1 VHYFIR
7 QSERPYYRKHRQYRG
22 SGWNH
27 LSCQQ
32 CFEFDREIK
41 LGTTNEEKKLK
52 KLGKDHH
59 CQQAD
64 NARQEYYK
72 TRAKAIDNALRNDI
86 SMIIDA
92 GGGAGCIHIPRFP
105 TTEKGEPAR
114 HEMLKIKSTFVKV
127 LYV

>member
-1 VHYFIR
+1 M
-7 QSERPYYRKHRQYRG
+7 
-22 SGWNH
+22 
-27 LSCQQ
+27 
-32 CFEFDREIK
+32 
-41 LGTTNEEKKLK
+41 KKLA
-52 KLGKDHH
+52 KDHR

-72 TRAKAIDNALRNDI
+72 TRSKAIDNAIRNDI

-127 LYV
+127 SYV